1 MELIESKSDQIKWG
15 IMFADDV
22 KRFLKEK
29 EGDIKPIPYMGN
41 KKGIILEQKEFSQW
55 FIEEKWS
62 A

>member
-1 MELIESKSDQIKWG
+1 
-15 IMFADDV
+15 MFADDV
-22 KRFLKEK
+22 KRFLEEK